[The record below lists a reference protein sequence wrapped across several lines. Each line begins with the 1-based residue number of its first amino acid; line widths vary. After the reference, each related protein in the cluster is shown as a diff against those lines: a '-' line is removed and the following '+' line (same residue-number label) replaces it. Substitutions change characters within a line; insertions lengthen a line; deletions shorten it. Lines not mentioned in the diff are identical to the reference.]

1 MLEKRLLKLRQK
13 LQEHGIE
20 ALLISHPVNRRYLTG
35 FTGSAGVVLITATEQ
50 LLLTDFR
57 YVIQVQEQAPHMTLV
72 QHQGAIYHTVG
83 EQCRKLGIK
92 ALSFEQD
99 HLTFA
104 EFLQLKEAVGDIKLQ
119 PTSGIVKE
127 LRMVKDADELAVMRE
142 AARIADQAFS
152 KILSDIKPG
161 VRENEI
167 SFKLEFYMRELGA
180 TSSSFDMIVA
190 SGKRSALPHGVA
202 SDKVLEL
209 GDLVTLDFGALYQ
222 GYASDITRTVMLG
235 RPSEKQKE
243 IYDIVLEACN
253 RTIAALRPGM
263 TGKEAD
269 AVARDYISAH
279 GYGEFFGHST
289 GHGLGME
296 VHELPMLSSRGDMVL
311 QPNMVV
317 TVEPGIY
324 LPEMGGVR
332 IEDDVVIT
340 ETGCEALNQ
349 SSKEWIVIE

>member
-1 MLEKRLLKLRQK
+1 MLEKRLSKLRQK
-13 LQEHGIE
+13 LQERGIE

-57 YVIQVQEQAPHMTLV
+57 YVIQAQEQAPQMTLV
-72 QHQGAIYHTVG
+72 QHQGIYHTVG

-209 GDLVTLDFGALYQ
+209 GDLVTLDFGAFYQ

-269 AVARDYISAH
+269 AVARDYIRAH

-324 LPEMGGVR
+324 LPEVGGVR

>member
-1 MLEKRLLKLRQK
+1 
-13 LQEHGIE
+13 
-20 ALLISHPVNRRYLTG
+20 
-35 FTGSAGVVLITATEQ
+35 
-50 LLLTDFR
+50 
-57 YVIQVQEQAPHMTLV
+57 VIQAQEQAPQMTLV
-72 QHQGAIYHTVG
+72 QHQGIYHTVG

-209 GDLVTLDFGALYQ
+209 GDLVTLDFGAFYQ

-269 AVARDYISAH
+269 AVARDYIRAH

-324 LPEMGGVR
+324 LPEVGGVR

>member
-1 MLEKRLLKLRQK
+1 MLEKRLSKLRQK
-13 LQEHGIE
+13 LQERGIE
-20 ALLISHPVNRRYLTG
+20 ALLVSHPVNRRYLTG

-57 YVIQVQEQAPHMTLV
+57 YVIQAQEQAPQMTLV
-72 QHQGAIYHTVG
+72 QHQGIYHTVG

-209 GDLVTLDFGALYQ
+209 CDLVTLDFGAFYQ

-269 AVARDYISAH
+269 AVARDYIRAH

-324 LPEMGGVR
+324 LPEVGGVR

>member
-1 MLEKRLLKLRQK
+1 MLEKRLSKLRQK
-13 LQEHGIE
+13 LQERGIE

-57 YVIQVQEQAPHMTLV
+57 YVIQAQEQAPQMTLV
-72 QHQGAIYHTVG
+72 QHQGIYHTVG

-209 GDLVTLDFGALYQ
+209 GDLVTLDFGAFYQ

-279 GYGEFFGHST
+279 GYGDFFGHST

-324 LPEMGGVR
+324 LPEVGGVR